1 MNQTQF
7 NGMLKAHDTPNTDY
21 IRMNRI
27 AGFAHMKGDV
37 KKKKIG
43 EIMFRIN
50 ERGAMR
56 ERIEEQT
63 LTHIAVYI
71 DKQEYTIAQLF
82 NRFNTDDDKEFMSDT
97 EMFEMLDTIHINVN

>member
-1 MNQTQF
+1 
-7 NGMLKAHDTPNTDY
+7 MLKAHDTPNTDY